1 MDKRRARPLS
11 LTAWLPVPASCDLD
25 LEQII
30 LPLWACSS
38 FVTLGLILYL
48 VALLWRL
55 NVFIY
60 VKHALPGM
68 KYMLCK
74 WRQVELFS
82 CLPDSL
88 SLQNWAVQGLAPGRC
103 PWTNERF
110 PFSFSHPCRASLPAT
125 VLHLHQWARVL
136 VLPASPADAAGPVC
150 VHLWD
155 RLLPRPPL
163 LCR

>member
-1 MDKRRARPLS
+1 MWPWSWAGYFTSVRLLVICNVGIDTLS
-11 LTAWLPVPASCDLD
+11 HSVVVKIKCAYICK
-25 LEQII
+25 
-30 LPLWACSS
+30 
-38 FVTLGLILYL
+38 
-48 VALLWRL
+48 AL
-55 NVFIY
+55 
-60 VKHALPGM
+60 HALPGM

-88 SLQNWAVQGLAPGRC
+88 CLQNWAVPGLAPGQRT
-103 PWTNERF
+103 WTNERF
-110 PFSFSHPCRASLPAT
+110 PFSFSHACRASLPAT

-136 VLPASPADAAGPVC
+136 ILPASPADAAGPVC

-155 RLLPRPPL
+155 WLLPRPPL